1 MTTSEW
7 NPGISDRNGDEE
19 TCPSPECGCPGCK
32 EEFGQEAPEGFISKA
47 DASRI
52 MRVMIRIEQQIM
64 KAYDSGRIE
73 DGNSMARLFG
83 GLQYH
88 QFETS
93 CMGEL

>member
-52 MRVMIRIEQQIM
+52 MRVMVRIEQQVW
-64 KAYDSGRIE
+64 KANRDGRFK
-73 DGNSMARLFG
+73 DANSMARLYG
-83 GLQYH
+83 KLQFR
-88 QFETS
+88 QFDTS
-93 CMGEL
+93 LMEEL